1 MRNKLLRASGVEGSG
16 LPTDVPWV
24 LTTSG
29 WVQFTIGSATGRN
42 FAIAATAL
50 RLTGR
55 PLSGTITHGVQKDY
69 SGDDYAFLP
78 GRTYDWV
85 AESYPIANVTGP
97 SQVIDHTCQLLTFTD
112 KNNSQGEAVLDE
124 VTNGPGVNSIFS
136 RQVVLPAGT
145 QSIAFKHYYRTSS
158 IAVVGIDFRFS
169 SLTLE

>member
-1 MRNKLLRASGVEGSG
+1 MRNKLLRASGIEGSG

-29 WVQFTIGSATGRN
+29 WVAFTIGSATGRY
-42 FAIAATAL
+42 FAIEGSTL
-50 RLTGR
+50 RLLAR
-55 PLSGTITHGVQKDY
+55 PISGTITYGVQKDY

-78 GRTYDWV
+78 GRTYKWLTEQY
-85 AESYPIANVTGP
+85 AISNTTGP

-124 VTNGPGVNSIFS
+124 VITGPGVTAFVD

-145 QSIAFKHYYRTSS
+145 QSIAFKHFFRTASV
-158 IAVVGIDFRFS
+158 AVVGCQFRFS